1 MTNMAG
7 EEDIE
12 VDCLVLWVIVI
23 WTQLGLV
30 GVEVR
35 EGREKKIPI
44 SSPSISSAHLRWIR
58 VATLNSLVFFQ
69 GQVSKSTHP
78 GSCK

>member
-23 WTQLGLV
+23 WTQSGLV

-35 EGREKKIPI
+35 EGREKK
-44 SSPSISSAHLRWIR
+44 SLFLLLLLHLH
-58 VATLNSLVFFQ
+58 T
-69 GQVSKSTHP
+69 
-78 GSCK
+78 